1 MHFEDEKSV
10 VLGAGK
16 ALRLGENNS
25 SLARNRIVLNLA
37 FELTRI
43 FVLLENTRKIGNL
56 RFVET

>member
-16 ALRLGENNS
+16 ALRFGENNS
-25 SLARNRIVLNLA
+25 SLARNRIVLNVA